1 MTTRPVAVT
10 VISWIQIVFV
20 ALGIFGMLI
29 TVVLINNPLMRDALA
44 RNHAPVAVQLTISF
58 ASLAINLTCAIGF
71 LNRQNWARFVFVGW
85 SVLAIIYTFVVVAL
99 SAWILV
105 PGLVLPVIT
114 AVIVFLPDA
123 NRYFSGKDDA
133 TRTSAETG

>member
-1 MTTRPVAVT
+1 MTARPAAVT
-10 VISWIQIVFV
+10 VISWVQIVFA
-20 ALGIFGMLI
+20 ALGVFGMVI
-29 TVVLINNPLMRDALA
+29 TFLLINNPMMRDALA
-44 RNHAPVAVQLTISF
+44 RNHAPVPVQLAMSV
-58 ASLAINLTCAIGF
+58 ASLAINLSCAIGF

-85 SVLAIIYTFVVVAL
+85 SVLAIIYTLVVVAL